1 MKYCNTQTANYPI
14 CILSLFIVKNKNMSK
29 MSVAVLLSS

>member
-14 CILSLFIVKNKNMSK
+14 YILSLFIAKNKNMSK
-29 MSVAVLLSS
+29 MSVAVLLLS